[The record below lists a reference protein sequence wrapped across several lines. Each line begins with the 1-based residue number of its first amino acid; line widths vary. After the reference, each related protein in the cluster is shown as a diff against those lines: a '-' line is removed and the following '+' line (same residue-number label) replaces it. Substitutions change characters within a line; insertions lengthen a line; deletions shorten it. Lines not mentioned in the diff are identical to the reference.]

1 MTEPR
6 WQSSKE
12 TWSEFQCRHFNWN
25 NRQSGTCEA
34 GSVPANEG
42 KQPKQ
47 STLDIL
53 LAISFAVLAGGPTEM
68 LQKPSGVPVR
78 PPSPMDVSPAPSR
91 PASPKDTSPTPAAGR
106 PDGTTADRPADSA
119 QGSAPSASHA
129 GIRGPNPYL
138 SPNAVPRGMHINE
151 VGMLEKSSFSTVYR
165 VERPGLREEIAA
177 HGFSPSNH
185 FGGIQKMIQGDAI
198 IVSETPEGAR
208 IFGNGEYGE
217 GHYDLYAIDAKG
229 YKGASLKDNVD
240 YNTEFVAHET
250 GRTAE
255 ALKKLPPR
263 EVAEG
268 ALEFIEA
275 HIDAAAGQA
284 SKVHLLERGVPR
296 DRKSSDSE

>member
-1 MTEPR
+1 
-6 WQSSKE
+6 
-12 TWSEFQCRHFNWN
+12 
-25 NRQSGTCEA
+25 
-34 GSVPANEG
+34 
-42 KQPKQ
+42 
-47 STLDIL
+47 
-53 LAISFAVLAGGPTEM
+53 
-68 LQKPSGVPVR
+68 
-78 PPSPMDVSPAPSR
+78 
-91 PASPKDTSPTPAAGR
+91 
-106 PDGTTADRPADSA
+106 
-119 QGSAPSASHA
+119 
-129 GIRGPNPYL
+129 
-138 SPNAVPRGMHINE
+138 MHINE

-240 YNTEFVAHET
+240 YNTEFVAHAT

-268 ALEFIEA
+268 ALEFLEA

-284 SKVHLLERGVPR
+284 SKIHLLERGVPR